1 VGGYWREARVI
12 VRNEDPLNCETQLS
26 ALMDRTITPNELFYI
41 RSHFAPPK
49 IDGSSWRL
57 EVGGL
62 VERPLQ
68 LSLEDL
74 ERLPAQVKTVTLE
87 CAGNGRAF
95 LEPKVGGEQWALGA
109 VSTALWTG
117 IPLAEILD
125 RAGPLAAARALV
137 FKGADGAADQR
148 AGAASR
154 FDRSLTLDEIRESGV
169 LLAYLMN
176 GEPLPVPHGYPLRAI
191 VPGWYGVASV
201 KWLSEIEVIDR
212 PFSGHF
218 QTERYVFESEPVR
231 HQRVRAL
238 ITHPGAGD
246 EVERGALSVR
256 GFAWSGV
263 APIARVEVSVDGG
276 EWQAAALS
284 GLASNHFWRPWEA
297 VVQIDRSGPVRIRAR
312 ATDQAGRAQPEL
324 PAWNPLGYGNNAIHD
339 VAFRSGG

>member
-1 VGGYWREARVI
+1 VGGYRREARVI
-12 VRNEDPLNCETQLS
+12 VRNEDPLNCETQIS
-26 ALMDRTITPNELFYI
+26 ALMDRAVTPNELFYI
-41 RSHFAPPK
+41 RSHFAPPE

-62 VERPLQ
+62 VERPLR
-68 LSLEDL
+68 LSLEEL

-95 LEPKVGGEQWALGA
+95 LEPRVAGEQWALGA
-109 VSTALWTG
+109 VGTAVWTG
-117 IPLAEILD
+117 VQLAEILD
-125 RAGPLAAARALV
+125 RAGLTVAARGVV

-154 FDRSLTLDEIRESGV
+154 FDRSLTLDEVRESGV

-218 QTERYVFESEPVR
+218 QSERYVFESEPVR

-238 ITHPGAGD
+238 ITHPGADD
-246 EVERGALSVR
+246 EVELGALSVR

-263 APIARVEVSVDGG
+263 APITGVEVSVDEG
-276 EWQAAALS
+276 EWQAAELS
-284 GLASNHFWRPWEA
+284 GPASNHFWQAWEA
-297 VVQIDRSGPVRIRAR
+297 VVQIDGPGPVRIRAR
-312 ATDQAGRAQPEL
+312 ATDQTGRVQPEQ
-324 PAWNPLGYGNNAIHD
+324 PAWNRLGYGNNAVHE
-339 VAFRSGG
+339 VAFRAGG